1 GAVFGADGPAVS
13 GATSYALSVVGG
25 GGTDSGVVDT
35 ASGNHVFVFVEGG
48 VVVGREG
55 TNAGTAAG
63 GPIVFTVSVDA
74 SGSVTLDQQR
84 AIVHP
89 TASNPDSNE
98 AVAIG
103 SNLITLTATATDK
116 DADSASANLDLGPQL
131 SFHDD
136 GPTISL
142 SGNTPSL
149 TVDETF
155 LAVDA
160 SASFAGAFTAAFGAD
175 GPAVS
180 GATTYAL
187 SVVGGG
193 GTDSGLVDTA
203 SGNHVFLFVEGGV
216 VVGREGTNA
225 GTAAGG
231 PIVFTVSVDASG
243 SVTLDQQRAI
253 VHPTASNPDSNE
265 AVAIGSNLI
274 TLT

>member
-1 GAVFGADGPAVS
+1 
-13 GATSYALSVVGG
+13 
-25 GGTDSGVVDT
+25 
-35 ASGNHVFVFVEGG
+35 
-48 VVVGREG
+48 
-55 TNAGTAAG
+55 G

-116 DADSASANLDLGPQL
+116 DGDSASANLDLGPQL

-160 SASFAGAFTAAFGAD
+160 SASFAGAFTAAFGAGGPAGWGGAAHAPGGAD

-253 VHPTASNPDSNE
+253 VH
-265 AVAIGSNLI
+265 
-274 TLT
+274 